1 MGQAKLGALATS
13 ILTRRAGIPVTQIWQ
28 WAPSVSNS
36 FLSKGVQSRSLVAA
50 ENLQKDIESWTDL
63 INRMDKKP
71 RQPVLMLKQTPL
83 AMRLV
88 GAEFRELLADPH
100 VFDGLFPKAER
111 SNPRHNSHPEMTRDV
126 LKQIPRAL
134 TDPVGAYKDMRVN
147 PSHNTLVFL
156 LDVWDSEGTPV
167 IVPVRFNAQGNK
179 GTINLAL
186 STYGKQSRNII
197 DLALQNDALLY
208 VNRRKSGR
216 WFPASGSNSLFDSS
230 ALNRMLAEAASHGLM
245 VKTEGDLDRLK
256 REHHDLYQVNDGVV
270 ARGLFNSE
278 TNTISLTHNA
288 DHLTFSHEL
297 GHWYLSNLLELS
309 KLDGTSASIQEDA
322 QAVLKEFGLD
332 SVEVWDALGL
342 EGQRKYHERFAYW
355 TEIYFATSKAPV
367 SGLRKF
373 FDRLGAWIRDVYF
386 KETMIDAR
394 GTACKH
400 CYGGFTVRQP
410 SRNNSGIKG
419 KDLGEKTDSRLY
431 GHAVGTGNRL
441 MVA

>member
-1 MGQAKLGALATS
+1 M
-13 ILTRRAGIPVTQIWQ
+13 
-28 WAPSVSNS
+28 
-36 FLSKGVQSRSLVAA
+36 QSRSLVAA

-63 INRMDKKP
+63 INRMDTKP
-71 RQPVLMLKQTPL
+71 RQLVLMLKQTPL

-88 GAEFRELLADPH
+88 GAEFRELRADPH
-100 VFDGLFPKAER
+100 VFDGLFPKAEE

-134 TDPVGAYKDMRVN
+134 TDPVAVYKDMRVN

-230 ALNRMLAEAASHGLM
+230 ALNRMLAEAASHGFM

-256 REHHDLYQVNDGVV
+256 G
-270 ARGLFNSE
+270 
-278 TNTISLTHNA
+278 NTLI
-288 DHLTFSHEL
+288 
-297 GHWYLSNLLELS
+297 YI
-309 KLDGTSASIQEDA
+309 KLMM
-322 QAVLKEFGLD
+322 
-332 SVEVWDALGL
+332 
-342 EGQRKYHERFAYW
+342 
-355 TEIYFATSKAPV
+355 V
-367 SGLRKF
+367 S
-373 FDRLGAWIRDVYF
+373 
-386 KETMIDAR
+386 
-394 GTACKH
+394 
-400 CYGGFTVRQP
+400 
-410 SRNNSGIKG
+410 
-419 KDLGEKTDSRLY
+419 
-431 GHAVGTGNRL
+431 
-441 MVA
+441 